1 MQARSNRLIAIA
13 GAFAVALAVFLGT
26 AAPSAF
32 AEGVWTATAT
42 PYYYNPGTGT
52 VEDSGGDAQMELG
65 TSMVQSA
72 TYGRALIEQDASGN
86 YYVTFR
92 IVLATHI
99 SNLGVD
105 LDPNWSGSYVGSETV
120 QTAQDG
126 DNADYRVSMGSDPY
140 QALRVQMY
148 VSDMGRNVIFFITVG
163 DDWTEGNTDGLTQ
176 TIDTS
181 SGATATTDSGA
192 AATTGTTST
201 TQSTTTGATTGATA
215 SKPAT
220 INSTGAATT
229 SGTAAASTPK
239 NDKTAVSTSEKEAE
253 VSTDSEGVTGGAQ
266 EYDQDGNAV
275 EATQLQVS
283 LPLAGVIAGGIVLG
297 AGLLLGVGYLVL
309 VRPHRKALADAA
321 YRAAV
326 APLPDEQRLSEA
338 LDRAVR
344 TASHAAGDPGATTS
358 AAGET
363 AGLDVTR
370 VMPSAA
376 AGTGAAGEGR

>member
-1 MQARSNRLIAIA
+1 MLARFNKASALA
-13 GAFAVALAVFLGT
+13 GAFAVALAVFLGA

-163 DDWTEGNTDGLTQ
+163 DDWTEGNTDGLAQ

-192 AATTGTTST
+192 AATTGATST
-201 TQSTTTGATTGATA
+201 TQSTTTGATA

-220 INSTGAATT
+220 TNSTGTATT
-229 SGTAAASTPK
+229 SGTAADSTPK
-239 NDKTAVSTSEKEAE
+239 NDKTAVSTSEKESE

-344 TASHAAGDPGATTS
+344 TASHAAGDSGATAS

-370 VMPSAA
+370 VMPTAA

>member
-1 MQARSNRLIAIA
+1 MLARFNKVSALA
-13 GAFAVALAVFLGT
+13 GAFAVALAVFLGA

-163 DDWTEGNTDGLTQ
+163 DDWTEGNTDGLAQ

-192 AATTGTTST
+192 AATTGATST
-201 TQSTTTGATTGATA
+201 TQSTTTGATA

-220 INSTGAATT
+220 TNSTGAATT
-229 SGTAAASTPK
+229 SGTAADSTPK
-239 NDKTAVSTSEKEAE
+239 NDKTAVSTSEKESE

-283 LPLAGVIAGGIVLG
+283 LSLAGVIAGGIVLG

-344 TASHAAGDPGATTS
+344 TASHAAGGSGATAS
-358 AAGET
+358 ATGET

-370 VMPSAA
+370 VMPTAA